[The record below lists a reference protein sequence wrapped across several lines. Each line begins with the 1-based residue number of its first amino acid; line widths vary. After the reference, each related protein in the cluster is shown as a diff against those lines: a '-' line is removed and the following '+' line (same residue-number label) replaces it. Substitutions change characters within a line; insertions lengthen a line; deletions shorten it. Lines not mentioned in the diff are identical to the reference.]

1 MMISAEESTRR
12 AAAFARIKHSTEME
26 GGDVPAEAEA
36 VITEFIAGRIDEA
49 EMMKRISARFGGAGG
64 VG

>member
-12 AAAFARIKHSTEME
+12 AAAFARIKHSTAME
-26 GGDVPAEAEA
+26 GGDVPAEAET

-49 EMMKRISARFGGAGG
+49 EMMKRISERFGGPGG